1 MRVQLDEER
10 GRIEAREREVA
21 ARRAAVG
28 DTTEPDPY
36 EERERELRRLE
47 TRLEARERELALIR
61 QGLDAQRNELRERE
75 RAIRRRDLAEAR
87 QTYEPPLAPPS
98 FSEGLAAFVSSRGR
112 R

>member
-1 MRVQLDEER
+1 MSVYPNPVDP
-10 GRIEAREREVA
+10 
-21 ARRAAVG
+21 
-28 DTTEPDPY
+28 PDLGLLPTF
-36 EERERELRRLE
+36 RRLL
-47 TRLEARERELALIR
+47 RLWWGERRLGALGLSFALVR

-75 RAIRRRDLAEAR
+75 RSVRRRDLAEAR